1 MQDLKEILKKEI
13 FDYLDPI
20 SLFTLHAE
28 YAQAVV
34 DYKMKLEKFVVKVM
48 SFVNSQFND

>member
-34 DYKMKLEKFVVKVM
+34 DYKMKLEKFVV
-48 SFVNSQFND
+48 